1 MQRRRVV
8 VWLAI
13 APLALAGCGGSAP
26 ADSPADRAAERD
38 EPAPRRETVF
48 DPLTS
53 TIERA
58 QGVQQTVDAQAAEQ
72 RRRLEQA
79 ER

>member
-1 MQRRRVV
+1 MRFVAAL
-8 VWLAI
+8 WCAT
-13 APLALAGCGGSAP
+13 ALALTLAACGGSEP
-26 ADSPADRAAERD
+26 EGRAAERR
-38 EPAPRRETVF
+38 ETAPRRETVF

-58 QGVQQTVDAQAAEQ
+58 EGVQQTVDQQAAEQ
-72 RRRLEQA
+72 RRRIEDA